1 MATDQN
7 TTEVLSLKSAD
18 SNEEH
23 QTESGDSDWEDI
35 PIVDGK
41 LVLPDVSPASV
52 NQQLAT
58 FVEVDSPL
66 DLVHDLVPESVA
78 VQEVET
84 PAREELHPDEEDEAN
99 TVHDDEAEEEDD
111 DAHTVNRGDDEL
123 DANHYPA
130 YQEAFEGGDENGE
143 EDEDTAVESD
153 IEQPN
158 PYSDPSQIDVVPED
172 EIVTEKEELV
182 QESYTEGF
190 RRWFSDNTAAPAK
203 PRTPVSEEAER
214 EEHADLRTDVVDGGY
229 GIAEHKDAEETMS
242 QSSVDVLASEA
253 ADVIAE
259 PLEDEDAMT
268 QPSADV
274 LELMIRLGVLET
286 VIDTIEQIPSK
297 TPRDEAVTTAS
308 NNNPKPP
315 AFKAPNT
322 VFKSACSLVGAVLLG
337 STLLLGLDFTLL
349 SARYMSAKGRSMM
362 SCSSDSTKPTSD
374 SFHVDHTLIQA
385 WDREMKSCAS
395 SCCLG
400 LFILAGDAPSHERA
414 VMELIM
420 KDRIVDDEDD
430 AQFPQFTVWTSKQL
444 IQELDGGLSSF
455 NREDDDSALTKKRR
469 HHHKRN
475 KGKAAKPKH
484 QVAVVF
490 VKDADDGKLQT
501 KHLEQLYKVGSRR
514 CKHRQ
519 KHHHAKT
526 PSVIV
531 VLSTSFGSELLQS
544 PDDVFSNR
552 YMTESKTIKSDWLT
566 VSQIVMN
573 RHQILHGV
581 KGNKPQRVCEE
592 FFAMKQKAMHPMP
605 MLHWFEDETML
616 GDWFL
621 PIKQPMMSSLQ
632 LLFAS
637 PASPHMTEPS
647 ENEYGSIEE
656 RRLAKIVE
664 IWLATH
670 GKAVVHTDAAKKL
683 LAKIA
688 TARFASTQAATKD
701 HFLTQWLSSQYPTWT
716 RNETCKAVLY
726 KQNSRQ
732 IGSYNLLCR

>member
-7 TTEVLSLKSAD
+7 TSEVLSLKSTET
-18 SNEEH
+18 NEEH
-23 QTESGDSDWEDI
+23 HTESGDSDWEEI

-41 LVLPDVSPASV
+41 PVLLDISPASL

-66 DLVHDLVPESVA
+66 DLVHDLVPETVA
-78 VQEVET
+78 VQEVVA

-99 TVHDDEAEEEDD
+99 TVHEDEAEEEDD
-111 DAHTVNRGDDEL
+111 DTHTVNRGDDEL
-123 DANHYPA
+123 DANNYPA
-130 YQEAFEGGDENGE
+130 YQEAFEGGDENDE
-143 EDEDTAVESD
+143 EDEDMAVESD
-153 IEQPN
+153 VEQPN
-158 PYSDPSQIDVVPED
+158 PYSDHPQVDVVPED
-172 EIVTEKEELV
+172 AIVTGKEELI

-203 PRTPVSEEAER
+203 SRTPVPEEAER
-214 EEHADLRTDVVDGGY
+214 EERTDLRADVVDGGY
-229 GIAEHKDAEETMS
+229 GITAHKDAEDTMS
-242 QSSVDVLASEA
+242 QSSVDVLGSAA
-253 ADVIAE
+253 ADLISE
-259 PLEDEDAMT
+259 PLEDEDAMP
-268 QPSADV
+268 QPSADA
-274 LELMIRLGVLET
+274 LELVIPPGVLDT
-286 VIDTIEQIPSK
+286 VVDTVEEIPSAV
-297 TPRDEAVTTAS
+297 PRDEVGTTAG
-308 NNNPKPP
+308 NNNPKPLI
-315 AFKAPNT
+315 FKAPKT

-337 STLLLGLDFTLL
+337 STILLGLDMSLL

-414 VMELIM
+414 VMELMM
-420 KDRIVDDEDD
+420 KDHVVDDEDD
-430 AQFPQFTVWTSKQL
+430 AQFPQFTVWTSKQF

-455 NREDDDSALTKKRR
+455 NREDDDSASTKKRR

-475 KGKAAKPKH
+475 KGKTAKQKH

-501 KHLEQLYKVGSRR
+501 KHLEQLYKVGSKR
-514 CKHRQ
+514 CKHHQ
-519 KHHHAKT
+519 KHHHTKT
-526 PSVIV
+526 PSLIV
-531 VLSTSFGSELLQS
+531 VLSTSFGSDLLQS

-581 KGNKPQRVCEE
+581 KGNRPQRVCED
-592 FFAMKQKAMHPMP
+592 FFAREQKAMHPFP

-647 ENEYGSIEE
+647 ENEYGSVEE

-670 GKAVVHTDAAKKL
+670 GKTVVPTDAAKKVL
-683 LAKIA
+683 VKIA

-701 HFLTQWLSSQYPTWT
+701 HYLTQWLSSQYPTWT